1 MLKRPVIPLAQI
13 RTKSQAIAFIP
24 QKSRKN
30 SSCLAGVKS
39 PQGSQF
45 SLSPEQK
52 MIRYL
57 QKSRLDRL
65 KPLVGAIA
73 LTQFL
78 EMSILEEVE
87 GIL

>member
-1 MLKRPVIPLAQI
+1 MLKRPVIPLAQV
-13 RTKSQAIAFIP
+13 RTKSQAIALIP

-30 SSCLAGVKS
+30 SFCPAGVKS

-65 KPLVGAIA
+65 KALVGAA

-78 EMSILEEVE
+78 EMSILEEIE

>member
-1 MLKRPVIPLAQI
+1 MLKRPVIPLAQV

-39 PQGSQF
+39 PQRSQF

-65 KPLVGAIA
+65 KPLVGAA

-78 EMSILEEVE
+78 EMSILEEIE